1 MQPVIG
7 ANGLW
12 RPRNEERRLWWGRHS
27 QPPGAFWRMW
37 LMTVCL
43 RNQYLHFMNTA
54 STTDY
59 MSSASQTC
67 YYWRNQLDKTASTA
81 DYMSAASQTCYYW
94 RNQLDKTASTAE
106 SIVTY
111 TCLGKLGSATPYQL
125 PVVISASH
133 KDVCFCEKN
142 YFGDILWLTD
152 FFLCMSRLGLDPAE
166 ELSP

>member
-59 MSSASQTC
+59 MSS
-67 YYWRNQLDKTASTA
+67 
-81 DYMSAASQTCYYW
+81 ASQTCYYW